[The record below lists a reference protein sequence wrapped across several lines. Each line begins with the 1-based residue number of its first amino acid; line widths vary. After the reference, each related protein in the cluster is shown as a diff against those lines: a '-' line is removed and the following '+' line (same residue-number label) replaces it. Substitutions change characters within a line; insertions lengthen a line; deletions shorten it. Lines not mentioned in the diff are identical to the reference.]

1 MAADCT
7 TDALG
12 GGRVIAVLGATGRV
26 GGQIA
31 AGLAERGIEAR
42 ALTRRANTD
51 LPIPAVDADLD
62 APDTLAAALDGV
74 DQLLLLAPH
83 GPRQESREAAAID
96 AAVTAGVARIVKI
109 SGSAPSLGPN
119 GPSPTAVAHWRGEQ
133 RIERSGLRFAFL
145 RPSFYMQNL
154 LDTVAPTVAATG
166 VLAAPFGTAPIA
178 MVDIRD
184 VADCAVAALLADT
197 ETSRAWQLTGPR
209 PVTFPM
215 IAAHLGVRHLK
226 VPVKVAMAAM
236 RRRGLSAF
244 EVEHAARMSSYFAAG
259 SDGVATDHVLRLTGR
274 PPRSI
279 ETFLDEHHDAFSPST
294 TLARILS
301 HHTTK
306 EQR

>member
-1 MAADCT
+1 MAADRT
-7 TDALG
+7 SDAWG

-26 GGQIA
+26 GGHVA
-31 AGLAERGIEAR
+31 TGLAERGIEAR
-42 ALTRRANTD
+42 ALTRQVNAD
-51 LPIPAVDADLD
+51 LPIPAVHADLD
-62 APDTLAAALDGV
+62 TPETLRTALDGV
-74 DQLLLLAPH
+74 EQLLLLTPH
-83 GPRQESREAAAID
+83 GPRQESQEAAVID

-119 GPSPTAVAHWRGEQ
+119 GPTPTAVAHWRGEQ
-133 RIERSGLRFAFL
+133 RIERSGLQFAFL

-166 VLAAPFGTAPIA
+166 VLAAPFGNAPIA

-184 VADCAVAALLADT
+184 VAACAVAALLADAA
-197 ETSRAWQLTGPR
+197 TSRAWQLTGPR

-215 IAAHLGVRHLK
+215 IAEHLGARHLK
-226 VPVKVAMAAM
+226 VPVRVAMAAM
-236 RRRGLSAF
+236 RRRGLPAF

-279 ETFLDEHHDAFSPST
+279 ETFLDEHHDAFSPAT